1 VTSRATNR
9 NKRAARKAAAGR
21 KPSKKGGA
29 AKKSAGLGADSLAPI
44 KHLRSDEAK
53 QVLLELIA
61 RHPQLRPEALEM
73 ALARIEEVDAKRLG
87 SELSRRLLDLSLFDT
102 VDNSRDG
109 SYVPLWQSAQETLDG
124 LLEPYL
130 LDLQRRIELGLKEA
144 AQATALGIVLGLYGA
159 RDGGSDDSLLAH
171 APDFC
176 EDEAHYVA
184 ALLAKQSGR
193 LYRRRWPLP
202 DGSKALL
209 PDWPWLFAARG
220 SQRRRRP

>member
-1 VTSRATNR
+1 VTSRASNA
-9 NKRAARKAAAGR
+9 NKRATRKGAVIS
-21 KPSKKGGA
+21 KPSKKKGA
-29 AKKSAGLGADSLAPI
+29 TKKLARPPAASLAPL

-53 QVLLELIA
+53 QVLLELIT

-87 SELSRRLLDLSLFDT
+87 SELSRRLLDLGLFDT
-102 VDNSRDG
+102 VDSSRDG

-144 AQATALGIVLGLYGA
+144 AQATALGIILGLYRA
-159 RDGGSDDSLLAH
+159 RDGGSDESLLAH

-176 EDEAHYVA
+176 RDEAHHVA

-193 LYRRRWPLP
+193 LHRRRWPLP

-209 PDWPWLFAARG
+209 PDWPWLFAQG